1 MKRRKITSVEQPS
14 TCRWVKY
21 QYFTLIEL
29 LVVIAIIAILAGM
42 LLPALNNARAKGQQ
56 NNCLSNIKQ
65 MGVYYMQYATD
76 NDDMGLS
83 AYHSYGGTSGSGHWY
98 VQSSLF
104 NAYKIKEDKNLTCCP
119 VSRTIIDRVKKSL
132 NKNWIGFTYGLNNHA
147 IQGQTTQYY
156 HKAKA
161 KLSKIVA
168 PSRGAHSVENWGHAV
183 WSVAEGVANKT
194 LDSNVLQTNYIHNR
208 SANVVFFDGHAENR
222 GFYEIP
228 SYEAFGKAQ
237 STNNNTWFVRGEA
250 PDKRQG
256 TIAGL

>member
-1 MKRRKITSVEQPS
+1 MKRKITSVEQPS
-14 TCRWVKY
+14 TCRWVKH
-21 QYFTLIEL
+21 QCFTLIEL

-65 MGVYYMQYATD
+65 MGLYYTQYATD

-83 AYHSYGGTSGSGHWY
+83 AYHSYGGTSGSGNWY
-98 VQSSLF
+98 VQSHMF
-104 NAYKIKEDKNLTCCP
+104 EAYKIQVDKNLTCCP
-119 VSRTIIDRVKKSL
+119 VSRPIIDRVKKSL
-132 NKNWIGFTYGLNNHA
+132 DTTWINFTYGLNNHA
-147 IQGQTTQYY
+147 IQGQKTDYY
-156 HKAKA
+156 LKAKA
-161 KLSKIVA
+161 KISRIPA
-168 PSRGAHSVENWGHAV
+168 PSRGAHSVENWGHSI
-183 WSVAEGVANKT
+183 WSVAEGVVDKN
-194 LDSNVLQTNYIHNR
+194 LSSNLQPTNYIHNR
-208 SANVVFFDGHAENR
+208 SANAVFFDGHAENR

-256 TIAGL
+256 TIPGL